1 MFAST
6 KGVETRSA
14 GTSIAATKKITRE
27 LIQWADIIFVME
39 EKHEQALAR
48 IDRSSRDKIRILD
61 IPDIFYR
68 DQPELKQLLHDRMRP
83 YLAELNPV

>member
-1 MFAST
+1 M
-6 KGVETRSA
+6 G
-14 GTSIAATKKITRE
+14 
-27 LIQWADIIFVME
+27 